1 MVDSKE
7 NDKFYLGVKGLT
19 TVSLKETHMK
29 LFSIYLIKETFFF
42 LPPEI
47 PPNPPKNMLNN
58 SSGVISAIKKKIHIT
73 SNVFC
78 APTPTEIMYQVH
90 SHPNYIQVTIQ
101 LCKEYKGPLACELY

>member
-19 TVSLKETHMK
+19 TVSLKETRMK

-58 SSGVISAIKKKIHIT
+58 SSGVISAIKKKNT
-73 SNVFC
+73 YN
-78 APTPTEIMYQVH
+78 
-90 SHPNYIQVTIQ
+90 IQCF
-101 LCKEYKGPLACELY
+101 LCTNTN

>member
-1 MVDSKE
+1 MRIVWLTVRKIT
-7 NDKFYLGVKGLT
+7 NFYLGVKGLT

-58 SSGVISAIKKKIHIT
+58 SSGVISAITKK
-73 SNVFC
+73 
-78 APTPTEIMYQVH
+78 
-90 SHPNYIQVTIQ
+90 YI
-101 LCKEYKGPLACELY
+101 